1 MKPKFHARI
10 RIRFLI
16 LYMILGR
23 YGLKRWYG
31 TGNCLKIIGSVPD
44 AAVVRSV
51 VQDIQRIFS
60 WFCTKFEN
68 VFCAVLWHN
77 EPLPLFEKMVR
88 MVSSFTPQQKIKV
101 YQNWFTLKYC
111 HQVTTDV
118 VKLPIRIESVTPIL
132 VEVDWDKSLLP
143 KLVNPIDW
151 KSRCDKIVIG
161 W

>member
-16 LYMILGR
+16 LYTILGQ

-60 WFCTKFEN
+60 VQFCDITSRYPCSWKWCVWYHF
-68 VFCAVLWHN
+68 
-77 EPLPLFEKMVR
+77 LPHSK
-88 MVSSFTPQQKIKV
+88 KIKV

-118 VKLPIRIESVTPIL
+118 VKLPTRTENSSSPNGEKLNKIQSNGQNQGTPIL
-132 VEVDWDKSLLP
+132 VEAIEINRLYQNW
-143 KLVNPIDW
+143 
-151 KSRCDKIVIG
+151 
-161 W
+161 

>member
-16 LYMILGR
+16 LYTILGQ

-44 AAVVRSV
+44 AAVIRSI

-60 WFCTKFEN
+60 WFCMKLES
-68 VFCAVLWHN
+68 VFCTVLLHN

-88 MVSSFTPQQKIKV
+88 MPSLFTPQQKNKV

-132 VEVDWDKSLLP
+132 VEVDWDKSPLP
-143 KLVNPIDW
+143 NLVNLIDW
-151 KSRCDKIVIG
+151 KSRCEEIVTG

>member
-16 LYMILGR
+16 LYMILGQ

-31 TGNCLKIIGSVPD
+31 MGNCQKIIGSVPD
-44 AAVVRSV
+44 VAVVRSI

-60 WFCTKFEN
+60 WFCMKLES
-68 VFCAVLWHN
+68 VLCAVLLHN

-88 MVSSFTPQQKIKV
+88 MPSLFTPQQKN
-101 YQNWFTLKYC
+101 QG
-111 HQVTTDV
+111 
-118 VKLPIRIESVTPIL
+118 
-132 VEVDWDKSLLP
+132 LP
-143 KLVNPIDW
+143 KLVYLEILSPSDNRCGKITHSDRISYTNSGGSWLGQIAFTKIGKPDW
-151 KSRCDKIVIG
+151 LKNKV

>member
-16 LYMILGR
+16 LYTILGQ

-31 TGNCLKIIGSVPD
+31 MGNCQKIIGSVPD
-44 AAVVRSV
+44 AAVVRSI

-60 WFCTKFEN
+60 WFCMKLES
-68 VFCAVLWHN
+68 VFCTVLWHN

-88 MVSSFTPQQKIKV
+88 MVSLFTLQQKIKV

-132 VEVDWDKSLLP
+132 VEVDWDKSPLP
-143 KLVNPIDW
+143 NLVNLIDW
-151 KSRCDKIVIG
+151 KSWCDKIVIG